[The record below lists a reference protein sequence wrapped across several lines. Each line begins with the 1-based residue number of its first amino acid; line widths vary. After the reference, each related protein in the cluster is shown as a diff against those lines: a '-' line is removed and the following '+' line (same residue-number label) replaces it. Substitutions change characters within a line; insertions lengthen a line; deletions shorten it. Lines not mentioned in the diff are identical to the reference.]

1 MQVTHIA
8 LNVEASKVHIT
19 FEDTANRDSTWV
31 KNIVTMA
38 LSDIPYFVAVH
49 STDDRYTVVLDTNKF
64 ESNHVR
70 TPLITAMYECA
81 DNAWYLICEEVS
93 EVTEV

>member
-8 LNVEASKVHIT
+8 LNVEASKVTIT
-19 FEDTANRDSTWV
+19 FKDDLNRDSTWV
-31 KNIVTMA
+31 MNNVIMA
-38 LSDIPYFVAVH
+38 LDELPYYVGVH
-49 STDDRYTVVLDTNKF
+49 TVGDRYAVVLDTSKF

-81 DNAWYLICEEVS
+81 DNAWALIIGDIDC
-93 EVTEV
+93 